1 MVLERLSWHVTCPN
15 HESFHLFPVARR
27 GSSGSTRKMIS
38 LCTQLLSIRQTDKK
52 GVLIDSAYLKTN
64 QIMKVYQG
72 EDRQILTLEVCDLC
86 PVHLQCNAEPWQFP
100 VYDPLVVLST
110 LKSGHPCPCQD
121 CSQQPPAEKTGRESL
136 LNRPSCPPTIQSIK
150 GLN

>member
-1 MVLERLSWHVTCPN
+1 
-15 HESFHLFPVARR
+15 
-27 GSSGSTRKMIS
+27 MIS

-110 LKSGHPCPCQD
+110 LKNNNYSKDGQ
-121 CSQQPPAEKTGRESL
+121 GF
-136 LNRPSCPPTIQSIK
+136 N
-150 GLN
+150 